1 MTQTNTNG
9 FEKNDKSETK
19 NDKLPANKHRRRRPP
34 KNASA
39 VKVEN
44 KTEAADSKTQMPK
57 QPQQKTVVNKSQ
69 QIKTLPIKLKQKID
83 KPPVATTG
91 ETRRRNSGSGNYKL
105 KIIPLGGLGEIGKN
119 MTAFEYNNSIII
131 VDVGIMFPEDSLPG
145 IDFIIPDYS
154 YLLEK
159 KENIEACLLTHGHE
173 DHIGGVPFLLNDMQ
187 MPVYGSTLT
196 LGLLKAKLQERKLP
210 GDLHTVKPR
219 QVVNI
224 GPFKAEF
231 IRVSHSIPD
240 SMALAIHTPVGTVL
254 MVSDFK
260 MDMTPIDGQLMDFG
274 RISAL
279 GEKGVLLLMAD
290 STNVEKKGFTES
302 EKSVGYTFDKIF
314 FAAKGRIIVTSF
326 ASNVHRVQQV
336 IWSAAH
342 CGRKVAIVGRGMQN
356 VTTIARELGYLD
368 MDDDILIDI
377 EKINNLPANKVLIIT
392 TGSQGEPLSGLTR
405 MASGEHKQVHIIP
418 GDVVVVS
425 ASPIPGNERTVGRT
439 IDNLFRQGATVY
451 HEKGDA
457 IHVSGHASRE
467 ELKVLLNMV
476 KPKYFMPIHGEYRML
491 VKHAQLAQELGID
504 AENTFV
510 MENGQVLE
518 LTNNSARVNGAV
530 HSGRVLVDGLG
541 VGDVG
546 NTILKERRILSEDG
560 ILLVNLVFTT
570 RKNSKILAGPEIISK
585 GFIFEKEYEHIIDEA
600 KEKVLSLC
608 TPESLAEVNINELR
622 GAMRTT
628 LGKLFIERIG
638 RRPVIIPI
646 ITKV

>member
-1 MTQTNTNG
+1 MTQINTNTL
-9 FEKNDKSETK
+9 DKTDMTTTK
-19 NDKLPANKHRRRRPP
+19 TDKPNANRYRRRRP
-34 KNASA
+34 KKSSA
-39 VKVEN
+39 AKVDSKVE
-44 KTEAADSKTQMPK
+44 TSDTKTQM
-57 QPQQKTVVNKSQ
+57 QEQQ
-69 QIKTLPIKLKQKID
+69 QINSANKQQQQPEAIQLKQNID
-83 KPPVATTG
+83 KSSIAAYGQTH
-91 ETRRRNSGSGNYKL
+91 RRNSGNREYKL

-119 MTAFEYNNSIII
+119 MTAFEYNNNIII

-159 KENIEACLLTHGHE
+159 KENIKACLLTHGHE
-173 DHIGGVPFLLNDMQ
+173 DHIGGVPFLLNDIQ
-187 MPVYGSTLT
+187 MPVYGSPLT

-224 GPFKAEF
+224 DPFKAEF

-240 SMALAIHTPVGTVL
+240 SMALAIHTPIGTVL

-260 MDMTPIDGQLMDFG
+260 MDMSPIDGQLMDFG

-290 STNVEKKGFTES
+290 STNVEKEGFTDS

-314 FAAKGRIIVTSF
+314 FASKGRIIVTSF
-326 ASNVHRVQQV
+326 ASNVHRVQQAV
-336 IWSAAH
+336 WSAVR

-356 VTTIARELGYLD
+356 VTTIARELGYLE
-368 MDDDILIDI
+368 MNDDILIDI
-377 EKINNLPANKVLIIT
+377 DKINSLPADKVLIIT

-418 GDVVVVS
+418 GDVVIVS
-425 ASPIPGNERTVGRT
+425 ASPIPGNERTIGRT

-457 IHVSGHASRE
+457 IHVSGHASRG
-467 ELKVLLNMV
+467 ELEMLLNMV
-476 KPKYFMPIHGEYRML
+476 KPKFFMPIHGEYRML
-491 VKHAQLAQELGID
+491 YKHAQLAQQLGITP
-504 AENTFV
+504 ENTFV

-518 LTNNSARVNGAV
+518 LSSRYARVNGAV
-530 HSGRVLVDGLG
+530 HSGRLLVDGLG

-560 ILLVNLVFTT
+560 ILLVNLVFTK
-570 RKNSKILAGPEIISK
+570 RKNCKVLAGPEIISK
-585 GFIFEKEYEHIIDEA
+585 GFIFEKDYEHIIDEA
-600 KEKVLSLC
+600 KQKVMGLC
-608 TPESLAEVNINELR
+608 TPESLAEANINDLR
-622 GAMRTT
+622 NLVRTT
-628 LGKLFIERIG
+628 LSKLFMERIG
-638 RRPVIIPI
+638 RRPVVIPI
-646 ITKV
+646 ITQV